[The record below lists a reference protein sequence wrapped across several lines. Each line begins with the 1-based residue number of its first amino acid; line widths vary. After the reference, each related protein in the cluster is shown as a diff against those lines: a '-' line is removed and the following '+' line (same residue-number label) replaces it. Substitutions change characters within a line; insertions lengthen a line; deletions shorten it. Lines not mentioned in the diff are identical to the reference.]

1 MCRWLTFRGDPTFL
15 EELLFVPEYSL
26 IHQSLRARRGA
37 TTTNGDGFGVGWYGE
52 REEPGLFREVLP
64 AWNDSNLRA
73 LAHQI
78 RSHLFFAHVRAS
90 TGTETMR
97 ANCHPFV
104 VGRWMFM
111 HNGQIGQY
119 EKLRRIIDNA
129 LPDELYAHRHG
140 TTDSEAIFLHLLANG
155 VEVDPQGAMEA
166 TIKRIEEVA
175 EQMGSDSP
183 FRMTT
188 AFSDGQRL
196 YAARYS
202 TDPDPPSLFYR
213 QDEIGTLV
221 VSEPFGADEDGWQP
235 VSSNSFLLCDPD
247 GNVRVQP
254 LFV

>member
-1 MCRWLTFRGDPTFL
+1 
-15 EELLFVPEYSL
+15 
-26 IHQSLRARRGA
+26 
-37 TTTNGDGFGVGWYGE
+37 
-52 REEPGLFREVLP
+52 
-64 AWNDSNLRA
+64 
-73 LAHQI
+73 
-78 RSHLFFAHVRAS
+78 
-90 TGTETMR
+90 
-97 ANCHPFV
+97 
-104 VGRWMFM
+104 
-111 HNGQIGQY
+111 
-119 EKLRRIIDNA
+119 
-129 LPDELYAHRHG
+129 
-140 TTDSEAIFLHLLANG
+140 
-155 VEVDPQGAMEA
+155 
-166 TIKRIEEVA
+166 
-175 EQMGSDSP
+175 GSDSP